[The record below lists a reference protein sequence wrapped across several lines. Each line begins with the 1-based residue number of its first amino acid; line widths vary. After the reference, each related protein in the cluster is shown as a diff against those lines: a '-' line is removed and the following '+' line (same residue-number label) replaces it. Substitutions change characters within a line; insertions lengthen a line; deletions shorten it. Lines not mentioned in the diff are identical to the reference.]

1 MVRSN
6 SDADIDVYLLMVRIL
21 LLLETR
27 NIFTIYL
34 YLQFLSAELCSNIK
48 FLHLATTDLREN
60 ILVNY
65 FYCNVAVKSD
75 QWPVS
80 RVLFTRHVGAGSWYW
95 HTFIKVTTSQNK
107 LKILTTQNILQFS
120 YEANLNK
127 YNKFFLYFF
136 KFKPPEWD

>member
-75 QWPVS
+75 Q
-80 RVLFTRHVGAGSWYW
+80 
-95 HTFIKVTTSQNK
+95 
-107 LKILTTQNILQFS
+107 
-120 YEANLNK
+120 
-127 YNKFFLYFF
+127 
-136 KFKPPEWD
+136 